1 MTAIPRPLAR
11 PVALATLAALALT
24 TTAACS
30 SDDDQPVAATSSVA
44 EAPSS
49 APTSLDAADEDGPPT
64 TAPTT
69 ASSAEPEEDGPPTT
83 GAPGEVAL
91 PLEPPPTSPNA
102 TDPAG
107 DGCSPASADV
117 LPDGTW
123 FGLLRS
129 AGPGTATFGLDLAC
143 FFTAEAADAAA
154 LADDPTT
161 EVPVPNGVHIR
172 NQADTVYPLVE
183 DGNAT
188 VYLLD
193 AAGGMGLLPP
203 VTGFAAAAPA
213 LDAWPGPVNVWVV
226 VQGGQVVLLQQQ
238 YLP

>member
-1 MTAIPRPLAR
+1 MTARNAPLAHCS
-11 PVALATLAALALT
+11 AALALT
-24 TTAACS
+24 VLALATTAACS
-30 SDDDQPVAATSSVA
+30 SDDESATSTSA
-44 EAPSS
+44 
-49 APTSLDAADEDGPPT
+49 APTSAPSTATTEVGEDRPT
-64 TAPTT
+64 TTATSTT
-69 ASSAEPEEDGPPTT
+69 SSDEPEEDGPPTT

-107 DGCSPASADV
+107 DGCAPASADA

-143 FFTAEAADAAA
+143 FFTGEAADAAA
-154 LADDPTT
+154 VAEDPST

-183 DGNAT
+183 DGTAT

-193 AAGGMGLLPP
+193 PAGGIGLLPP
-203 VTGFAAAAPA
+203 VTGFSDAAPA
-213 LDAWPGPVNVWVV
+213 LDTWPGPVNVWVV